1 MRKSTPRLISEIL
14 PGMLEAIEK
23 KKSRKPQAILAYWK
37 EAIGAELFPMTKAV
51 LFQEGV
57 LTVKVKSSTL
67 YSLLCQYEKKKL
79 LKKMQKKFSQ
89 EIVREI
95 VFKLG

>member
-1 MRKSTPRLISEIL
+1 MRKFKPRTIGEIL
-14 PGMLEAIEK
+14 PGILDKIKEK
-23 KKSRKPQAILAYWK
+23 KAQRPEAVIAYWK
-37 EAIGAELFPMTKAV
+37 EAIGAELEKMAKAV
-51 LFQEGV
+51 AFDQGV

-67 YSLLCQYEKKKL
+67 HSLLCQYEKQKL

-89 EIVREI
+89 QIVRNI